1 MTSEDRT
8 GCLRNM
14 KKRQKP
20 RLQLLCFAHAGASA
34 EAYRAWLNHLPD
46 DVELWAVE
54 PPGRAF
60 RCTEAPWRTMQG
72 LVEEVGSSVAEV
84 ASRPFMMFGHSLGA
98 LQAFETVR
106 WLRERKLPL
115 PQQLCVSAFRGPHLS
130 SRTAGMSALPDQEF
144 VNELIVRY
152 GGANHVLEDPDLR
165 AVALPALRSDF
176 ELLESYAYQPAAP
189 APCPIMAFGGN
200 ADAVVSPEEL
210 AGWAM
215 HTQDSFALSLRDG
228 DHFYVEQHFMD
239 MIKAMLSAERR
250 QYKN

>member
-20 RLQLLCFAHAGASA
+20 RLQLLCFPHAGASA

-60 RCTEAPWRTMQG
+60 RCTEAPWRTMEG

-130 SRTAGMSALPDQEF
+130 PRTAGMSALPDQEF

-176 ELLESYAYQPAAP
+176 ELLESYPTSRRHLCRARSWLS
-189 APCPIMAFGGN
+189 GGTLMRSCHQRN
-200 ADAVVSPEEL
+200 WR
-210 AGWAM
+210 AGQCMPKTHLHYRCAM
-215 HTQDSFALSLRDG
+215 ETTSTS
-228 DHFYVEQHFMD
+228 
-239 MIKAMLSAERR
+239 SSTSWT
-250 QYKN
+250 